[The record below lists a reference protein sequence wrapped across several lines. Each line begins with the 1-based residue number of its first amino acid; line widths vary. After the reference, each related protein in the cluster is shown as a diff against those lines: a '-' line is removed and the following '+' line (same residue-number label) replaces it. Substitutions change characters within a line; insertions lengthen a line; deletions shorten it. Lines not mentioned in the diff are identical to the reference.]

1 MATSSQEPIFVL
13 RVFFFFLLKLFFH
26 QGWRADTV
34 YMIWLLGAGI
44 CQQKKG
50 RQQEKVSCKLS
61 ISKLL
66 VHLTLANSEATCSAI
81 SHQVK
86 MKLSLNQDSDIYRK
100 LKREKIREKE
110 ILLN

>member
-1 MATSSQEPIFVL
+1 M
-13 RVFFFFLLKLFFH
+13 
-26 QGWRADTV
+26 

-100 LKREKIREKE
+100 LKREKRKEKE

>member
-1 MATSSQEPIFVL
+1 MC
-13 RVFFFFLLKLFFH
+13 
-26 QGWRADTV
+26 
-34 YMIWLLGAGI
+34 MIWLVGVRI

-86 MKLSLNQDSDIYRK
+86 MKLSLNQDCDTYRK
-100 LKREKIREKE
+100 LKRGKKGEKRKFF
-110 ILLN
+110 